1 MEQLDDVEIEAF
13 LREQVV
19 GRIGCHAFGAT
30 YVVPVIYAWRDG
42 YVYVQSIEGRKIEMM
57 RANPEV
63 CFEIDEYV
71 AGSWRSVIVDGTFE
85 ELPGEQ
91 AEQALAVLRE
101 RFARG
106 GDGSSR
112 REPTPG
118 VVPVAFRIRC
128 RNATG
133 RRITRSPQ

>member
-30 YVVPVIYAWRDG
+30 YVVPVIYAWSDG
-42 YVYVQSIEGRKIEMM
+42 HVYVQSIEGRKVEMM

-63 CFEIDEYV
+63 CFEIDEYA

-85 ELPGEQ
+85 ELPGER
-91 AEQALAVLRE
+91 AEEALGVLRE
-101 RFARG
+101 RFSRG
-106 GDGSSR
+106 AGETAR
-112 REPTPG
+112 REPTSG

-128 RNATG
+128 RAATG
-133 RRITRSPQ
+133 RRIRR